1 MYNDSKGELEVG
13 TVLND
18 KWVILEFI
26 GKGGM
31 GEVYR
36 AHQLALK
43 RDVAIKIVSK
53 EWMEVSREHEE
64 ELQATLQRFR
74 NEVQTMAQLRHPNIL
89 QIYDYGS
96 FPVGEGDEK
105 GFREYI
111 AMEYI
116 PGGTLQS
123 TMSKD
128 GFYPEEDL
136 TRDWLLNY
144 LLPILDGVQTMHEA
158 QIVHRDLKPKNI
170 LMDGRVPKIADFGL
184 ARSSRWKPVT
194 RSIDVQG
201 TIIYMAPEQFLDLK
215 RTDHRADIYSL
226 GKILFEAIAGEM
238 SRNAKPLK
246 MASLRDPES
255 PFFKSL
261 DRIIQAATAEERD
274 ERTSSVGEMKNA
286 IQTTLS
292 GVVNKEEKKSRSVSS
307 KSVRLSSVLGPRN
320 RIRTGIVLAAI
331 VLVVLGFW
339 YWHEKERFRK
349 SAPIP
354 ESLRTMTKDLRETEP
369 SPPTPLPKTLEG
381 KDGVTLDLIPGGKFT
396 FPDHFGSDSGK
407 TVDVNPFFM
416 DETRV
421 TNHQYVEFLNQVR
434 SKAYVGKGTVQSD
447 GTIWLLLGEIF
458 EGYEPI
464 VFRDGKFYVNNPA
477 HASCP
482 VLRVTA
488 YGASAYARFYGRR
501 LPTEAE
507 WLYALLE
514 GSEPI
519 SGTSGSSSEASGNPG
534 TENSMNE
541 MMNRMM
547 YEGSEAPVP
556 GSVDLSPMPPP
567 VMLSE
572 PNAYGIRGLDEKI
585 GEWAL
590 WGKKASSGE
599 KKDEI
604 RYMILRGATA
614 GQGKGIISPS
624 VITRQPWEAFADVS
638 FRCVL
643 SYTDAQK

>member
-1 MYNDSKGELEVG
+1 MNNDSKGELEVG

-26 GKGGM
+26 GRGGM

-53 EWMEVSREHEE
+53 EWLEVSGEYEE
-64 ELQATLQRFR
+64 ELQTTLQRFR

-96 FPVGEGDEK
+96 FPVGGGDEK
-105 GFREYI
+105 GSREYI

-116 PGGTLQS
+116 PGGTLGS

-128 GFYPEEDL
+128 GFYPEEAL

-144 LLPILDGVQTMHEA
+144 FLPILDGVQTMHES

-194 RSIDVQG
+194 RSIDVKG

-255 PFFKSL
+255 PFFRGL

-292 GVVNKEEKKSRSVSS
+292 GVMSKEGEKNWSISS
-307 KSVRLSSVLGPRN
+307 NSVRMSSVLGPRN

-354 ESLRTMTKDLRETEP
+354 ESLRTTTKDLRETEP

-407 TVDVNPFFM
+407 TVDVNPFYM

-434 SKAYVGKGTVQSD
+434 SKVYVEKGIVQSD

-464 VFRDGKFYVNNPA
+464 VFRDGNFHVNNPA

-482 VLRVTA
+482 VLRVTV
-488 YGASAYARFYGRR
+488 YGASAYAHFYGRR
-501 LPTEAE
+501 LPTKAE

-514 GSEPI
+514 GTEPI
-519 SGTSGSSSEASGNPG
+519 SGTSGSSSEVSGNPG
-534 TENSMNE
+534 TGNSMSE

-556 GSVDLSPMPPP
+556 GSVDLAPMPPP

-572 PNAYGIRGLDEKI
+572 PNAFGIRGLDEKI

-590 WGKKASSGE
+590 WGKEASSGE
-599 KKDEI
+599 KKDEV
-604 RYMILRGATA
+604 RYVILRGAA
-614 GQGKGIISPS
+614 VGQGKGIISPS
-624 VITRQPWEAFADVS
+624 AITRQPWEAFADVS

-643 SYTDAQK
+643 SYTHARN